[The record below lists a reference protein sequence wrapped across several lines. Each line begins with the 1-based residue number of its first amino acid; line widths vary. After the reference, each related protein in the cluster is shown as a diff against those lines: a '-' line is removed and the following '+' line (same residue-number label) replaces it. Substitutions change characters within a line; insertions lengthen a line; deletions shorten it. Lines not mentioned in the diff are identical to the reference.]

1 MERVIDMME
10 ETLQIYERAQRSTQD
25 ASRHKTFPF
34 GLRQSSDAHARQQ
47 PSPSISNLGDG
58 SHLVT

>member
-25 ASRHKTFPF
+25 ASRCKTFPF
-34 GLRQSSDAHARQQ
+34 GLRSSSDAHTRHVAK
-47 PSPSISNLGDG
+47 SI
-58 SHLVT
+58 